1 MPLNSE
7 IDYALAHPQRDT
19 QLAVLLDGPQCQLLS
34 CNGAQ
39 QVALGE
45 VWPLVRQL
53 GLCANQLDL
62 ARKTRVPQTSGNG
75 ITGRAAA
82 DDQGSGRF
90 PSSSRKRSSDQAR

>member
-7 IDYALAHPQRDT
+7 IDYSLADPQRDI
-19 QLAVLLDGPQCQLLS
+19 QLAVLLGRPQCQLFPG
-34 CNGAQ
+34 NRAQ
-39 QVALGE
+39 QVALRE
-45 VWPLVRQL
+45 VWPLVGQL

-62 ARKTRVPQTSGNG
+62 PRKTRVPQTSGNG
-75 ITGRAAA
+75 VTGRAAA